1 MDVSLRDIYIIIN
14 TFICHLTFVIC
25 HFIKDI
31 ISLYVHTVNCY
42 NNLSMTSKIRN
53 FSIIAHI
60 DHGKSTLADRL
71 LEHTHTI
78 DKREMRAQVLDTMD
92 LERERG
98 ITIKAQAIRMQYK
111 DYILNLID
119 TPGHVD
125 FSYEV
130 SRSLAACEG
139 ALLLIDA
146 TQGIEAQT
154 LVNAFLAKQNNLVII
169 PIINKVDLPA
179 AEPERVAE
187 ELRNTFGIEEK
198 DIILASAKE
207 GVGVDEILEAII
219 KRIPPPTG
227 KKSAPLQA
235 LIFDS
240 HYDAFRGVIA
250 YIRVVN
256 GEIKG
261 GMDIHLMG
269 TKGSYEVHEVGAL
282 RLGFNPKDKLG
293 PGEVGYL
300 IAGIKEVKEC
310 RVGDTVTD
318 AEHPAKEALPGYKP
332 IKPMVFC
339 GFYPMA
345 GEDYEHLKEAIGKL
359 QLNDAALTF
368 EPESSGAL
376 GFGLRCGFLG
386 LLHLEIVQ
394 ERLEREFKLN
404 IIATAPNTVYKI
416 NLTNGK
422 SILIDNPT
430 SMPKLTEIESTEE
443 PYVRLTIFSPAKYV
457 GSIMDLSTD
466 KRGNFI
472 DMNYLDPKRVMIK
485 FEIPLSEIISEYHDQ
500 LKSTTQ
506 GYASMDYELIGYRKS
521 DLVKL
526 DILLNQEPV
535 DPLSIIVHR
544 DFAYYRGKKLVEK
557 LREVIPR
564 HQFQIPVQAS
574 IGAKVIAREN
584 IPAIRKN
591 VLAKCYGGDITR
603 KRKLL
608 EKQKAGKKRM
618 KRVGSVDVPQEA
630 FLAVLKLGK

>member
-1 MDVSLRDIYIIIN
+1 M
-14 TFICHLTFVIC
+14 
-25 HFIKDI
+25 
-31 ISLYVHTVNCY
+31 
-42 NNLSMTSKIRN
+42 
-53 FSIIAHI
+53 
-60 DHGKSTLADRL
+60 
-71 LEHTHTI
+71 
-78 DKREMRAQVLDTMD
+78 REQVLDTMD

-98 ITIKAQAIRMQYK
+98 ITIKAQAIRMEYK
-111 DYILNLID
+111 DHILNLID

-154 LVNAFLAKQNNLVII
+154 LVNANLAKQNDLVII
-169 PIINKVDLPA
+169 PIINKIDLPA
-179 AEPERVAE
+179 AEPERVAKE
-187 ELRNTFGIEEK
+187 ITNTFGIEEK
-198 DIILASAKE
+198 DIILASAKKGDGIE
-207 GVGVDEILEAII
+207 EIIDAII
-219 KRIPPPTG
+219 KRIPAPKG

-256 GEIKG
+256 GEIAT
-261 GMDIHLMG
+261 GMEIRLMG
-269 TKGSYEVHEVGAL
+269 TKGEYEVQEVGAL
-282 RLGFNPKDKLG
+282 KLGLNKKDKLTS
-293 PGEVGYL
+293 GEVGYL
-300 IAGIKEVKEC
+300 IAGIREVKEC

-318 AEHPAKEALPGYKP
+318 QKHPAKSSLPGYKP

-339 GFYPMA
+339 GLYPMA
-345 GEDYEHLKEAIGKL
+345 GEDYEKLKDAIAKL
-359 QLNDAALTF
+359 QLNDAALSF

-404 IIATAPNTVYKI
+404 IIATAPNTIYKI
-416 NLTNGK
+416 NLLNKK
-422 SILIDNPT
+422 SMLIDNPT
-430 SMPKLTEIESTEE
+430 RMPKASEIDSIEE
-443 PYVRLTIFSPAKYV
+443 PYLKLTVFSPANYV
-457 GSIMDLSTD
+457 GSIIDLATD

-472 DMNYLDPKRVMIK
+472 DLTYLDPKRVMLV
-485 FEIPLSEIISEYHDQ
+485 FEIPLSEIISEFHDQ
-500 LKSTTQ
+500 LKSATQ

-526 DILLNQEPV
+526 DILLNQEAV
-535 DPLSIIVHR
+535 DALSIIVHR
-544 DFAYYRGKKLVEK
+544 DRAYYRGKRLAEK
-557 LREVIPR
+557 LKEVIPR
-564 HQFQIPVQAS
+564 HQFQIPIQAS

-591 VLAKCYGGDITR
+591 VLAKCYGGDVSR

-630 FLAVLKLGK
+630 FLAILRLGK

>member
-1 MDVSLRDIYIIIN
+1 ML
-14 TFICHLTFVIC
+14 
-25 HFIKDI
+25 
-31 ISLYVHTVNCY
+31 
-42 NNLSMTSKIRN
+42 SKIRN

-60 DHGKSTLADRL
+60 DHGKSTLADRM
-71 LEHTHTI
+71 LEFTKTI
-78 DKREMRAQVLDTMD
+78 SKRDMKEQVLDTMD

-98 ITIKAQAIRMQYK
+98 ITIKAQAIRMNYK
-111 DYILNLID
+111 DHILNLID

-154 LVNAFLAKQNNLVII
+154 LVNAHLAKQHNLTII
-169 PIINKVDLPA
+169 PIINKIDLPA
-179 AEPERVAE
+179 AEPERVAKE
-187 ELRNTFGIEEK
+187 IAATFGIEEN

-207 GVGVDEILEAII
+207 GTGVEEILDAVI
-219 KRIPPPTG
+219 KRIPPPKG
-227 KKSAPLQA
+227 KKSVPPQA

-250 YIRVVN
+250 YIRVIN
-256 GEIKG
+256 GEIKK
-261 GMDIHLMG
+261 GMEILLMG
-269 TKGSYEVHEVGAL
+269 TKGEYEVQEVGIL
-282 RLGFNPKDKLG
+282 RLGLNPVDKLT
-293 PGEVGYL
+293 PGEVGYI
-300 IAGIKEVKEC
+300 IAGIKEVKAC

-318 AEHPAKEALPGYKP
+318 LKHPAKTPLPGYKP

-339 GFYPMA
+339 GFYPVA
-345 GEDYEHLKEAIGKL
+345 GEDYEKLKDAIAKL

-416 NLTNGK
+416 NMTK
-422 SILIDNPT
+422 DRTIHIDNPI
-430 SMPKLTEIESTEE
+430 SMPKATEIVSIEE
-443 PYVRLTIFSPAKYV
+443 PYTKLTLFSPAKYV
-457 GSIMDLSTD
+457 GGIMELATE

-472 DMNYLDPKRVMIK
+472 DMTYLDPKRVMII
-485 FEIPLSEIISEYHDQ
+485 FEIPLSEIISEFHDQ
-500 LKSTTQ
+500 LKSRTQ
-506 GYASMDYELIGYRKS
+506 GYASMDYEIIGYRKS
-521 DLVKL
+521 NLVKL

-535 DPLSIIVHR
+535 DALSIIVHR
-544 DFAYYRGKKLVEK
+544 DHAYHRGKRLAEK
-557 LREVIPR
+557 LKEFIPR
-564 HQFQIPVQAS
+564 HQFQIPIQAS
-574 IGAKVIAREN
+574 IGAKIIAREN

-591 VLAKCYGGDITR
+591 VLAKCYGGDVSR

-608 EKQKAGKKRM
+608 EKQKEGKKRM
-618 KRVGSVDVPQEA
+618 KRVGRVDIPQEA
-630 FLAVLKLGK
+630 FLAVLRLEE

>member
-1 MDVSLRDIYIIIN
+1 M
-14 TFICHLTFVIC
+14 
-25 HFIKDI
+25 
-31 ISLYVHTVNCY
+31 
-42 NNLSMTSKIRN
+42 NNKIRN

-71 LEHTHTI
+71 LEYTHTVS
-78 DKREMRAQVLDTMD
+78 KREMREQVLDTMD

-98 ITIKAQAIRMQYK
+98 ITIKAQAIRMEYK
-111 DYILNLID
+111 DHILNLID

-154 LVNAFLAKQNNLVII
+154 LVNANLAKQNDLVII
-169 PIINKVDLPA
+169 PIINKIDLPA

-187 ELRNTFGIEEK
+187 ELTATFGIEEK

-207 GVGVDEILEAII
+207 GDGIEEILSAII
-219 KRIPPPTG
+219 KRIPAPTG
-227 KKSAPLQA
+227 KKSSPLQA

-256 GEIKG
+256 GEIAA
-261 GMDIHLMG
+261 GMEIRLMG
-269 TKGSYEVHEVGAL
+269 TKGEYEVQEVGAL
-282 RLGFNPKDKLG
+282 RLGLNKRDKLT

-310 RVGDTVTD
+310 RVGDTVTNLK
-318 AEHPAKEALPGYKP
+318 HPAKSPLPGYKP

-345 GEDYEHLKEAIGKL
+345 GEDYEKLKDAIAKL
-359 QLNDAALTF
+359 QLNDAALSF

-404 IIATAPNTVYKI
+404 IIATAPNTIYKV
-416 NLTNGK
+416 NLLNKK
-422 SILIDNPT
+422 SMLIDNPT
-430 SMPKLTEIESTEE
+430 RMPKASDIDSIEE
-443 PYVRLTIFSPAKYV
+443 PYLKLTVFSPANYV
-457 GSIMDLSTD
+457 GSIMDLATD

-472 DMNYLDPKRVMIK
+472 DLTYLDPKRVMIV
-485 FEIPLSEIISEYHDQ
+485 FEIPLSEIISEFHDQ
-500 LKSTTQ
+500 LKSATQ

-526 DILLNQEPV
+526 DILLNQEAV
-535 DPLSIIVHR
+535 DALSIIVHR
-544 DFAYYRGKKLVEK
+544 DQAYYRGKRLAEK
-557 LREVIPR
+557 LKEVIPR
-564 HQFQIPVQAS
+564 HQFQIPIQAS

-591 VLAKCYGGDITR
+591 VLAKCYGGDVSR

-630 FLAVLKLGK
+630 FLAVLRLGK